1 MVVHMLLIWTIK
13 HDPSLLRT
21 KLLSMYRKLLS
32 SLTFYVLGKIILEVI
47 YLIYLYLYQFRYLSF
62 SIQTYGLCVHM
73 HARTHVRAHSH
84 TYLLLSNFNLIK
96 TLLGDYSH
104 TFLTT
109 TFEFQSNSIDCEIDT
124 YDLITIFV

>member
-47 YLIYLYLYQFRYLSF
+47 YLIYLYLYRFCYLSF

-84 TYLLLSNFNLIK
+84 TYICSSLISTSSKHFWEITLTLFSQQLSNFNPTALIVRL
-96 TLLGDYSH
+96 TLV
-104 TFLTT
+104 
-109 TFEFQSNSIDCEIDT
+109 I
-124 YDLITIFV
+124 